1 MQVVAGWRFATGA
14 AAKLLSSLA
23 TRGAVR
29 AMEDV
34 TRVGLDRPW
43 VGAKALNGAF
53 AEEGGGGGG
62 IDGGLGEAAD
72 EGGQLD
78 SNSYDD
84 AEAAAASVAS
94 AVRVEAP
101 PPRLSSCG
109 VDEDDDAAPTSPLFR
124 SVSAP
129 PISEA
134 DPRRKLW

>member
-1 MQVVAGWRFATGA
+1 VGRCEGA
-14 AAKLLSSLA
+14 Q
-23 TRGAVR
+23 RGFR
-29 AMEDV
+29 G
-34 TRVGLDRPW
+34 RRRRR
-43 VGAKALNGAF
+43 
-53 AEEGGGGGG
+53 G
-62 IDGGLGEAAD
+62 IDGRRGEAAH

-109 VDEDDDAAPTSPLFR
+109 ADEDDDAAPTSPLFR

>member
-1 MQVVAGWRFATGA
+1 LQVVAGWRFAAGA

-34 TRVGLDRPW
+34 TREGLDRPW

-53 AEEGGGGGG
+53 AEEGGGGIVGWR
-62 IDGGLGEAAD
+62 GEAAH

-109 VDEDDDAAPTSPLFR
+109 ADEDDDAAPTSPLFR

>member
-1 MQVVAGWRFATGA
+1 
-14 AAKLLSSLA
+14 
-23 TRGAVR
+23 
-29 AMEDV
+29 MEDV
-34 TRVGLDRPW
+34 TREGLDRPW

-53 AEEGGGGGG
+53 AEGGGGGG
-62 IDGGLGEAAD
+62 IDGRRGEAAH
-72 EGGQLD
+72 EGGQIDSVGRID
-78 SNSYDD
+78 SNRFDD

-101 PPRLSSCG
+101 PPRLGSCG

>member
-1 MQVVAGWRFATGA
+1 
-14 AAKLLSSLA
+14 
-23 TRGAVR
+23 
-29 AMEDV
+29 MEDV
-34 TRVGLDRPW
+34 TREGLDRPW

-53 AEEGGGGGG
+53 AEEGGGG
-62 IDGGLGEAAD
+62 IDGRRGEAAH

-109 VDEDDDAAPTSPLFR
+109 ADEDDDAAPTSPLFR

>member
-1 MQVVAGWRFATGA
+1 
-14 AAKLLSSLA
+14 
-23 TRGAVR
+23 
-29 AMEDV
+29 MEDV
-34 TRVGLDRPW
+34 TREGLDRPW

-53 AEEGGGGGG
+53 AEGGGEGGG
-62 IDGGLGEAAD
+62 IDGRRGEAAH

-78 SNSYDD
+78 SNRFDD

-101 PPRLSSCG
+101 PPRLSSYG
-109 VDEDDDAAPTSPLFR
+109 ADEDDDAAPTSPLFR

>member
-1 MQVVAGWRFATGA
+1 
-14 AAKLLSSLA
+14 
-23 TRGAVR
+23 
-29 AMEDV
+29 MEDV
-34 TRVGLDRPW
+34 TREGLDRPW

-53 AEEGGGGGG
+53 AGGGGGGGGG
-62 IDGGLGEAAD
+62 IDGRRGEAVH

-109 VDEDDDAAPTSPLFR
+109 ADEDDEAAPTSPLFR

>member
-1 MQVVAGWRFATGA
+1 
-14 AAKLLSSLA
+14 
-23 TRGAVR
+23 
-29 AMEDV
+29 MEDV
-34 TRVGLDRPW
+34 TREGLDRPW

-53 AEEGGGGGG
+53 AEGGGGGG
-62 IDGGLGEAAD
+62 MDGGQLD
-72 EGGQLD
+72 SCGQLD

-109 VDEDDDAAPTSPLFR
+109 ADEDDEAAPTSPLFR